1 MAASYGRSPRSS
13 FEASLDVASNIKP
26 WDDWARINAALS
38 ATPAASDGWV
48 NDSENKNESDGSGA
62 GIEECEE
69 GRGLM
74 EKANSS
80 NRHSSKQIEHSE
92 ISCDIWEQQKMAW
105 SSKLRNH
112 AHSLAQLRLHMHASA
127 KVWLY

>member
-1 MAASYGRSPRSS
+1 MGSH
-13 FEASLDVASNIKP
+13 IKP

-38 ATPAASDGWV
+38 ATPAASDGWA
-48 NDSENKNESDGSGA
+48 NDSENNEADGSGA
-62 GIEECEE
+62 GIEGCEE

-74 EKANSS
+74 EKANSK
-80 NRHSSKQIEHSE
+80 NRHSSEQIEHSE
-92 ISCDIWEQQKMAW
+92 ISCDVWEQQKMAW

-127 KVWLY
+127 KVGQY